1 MYQDLIKIC
10 QDNIQYLKA
19 CLGISEAHIWGGTKA
34 IKTKYTKHS
43 LRLKKKIRE
52 EETYLKLYKGQLLMS
67 LLRGMVDSNVVKQ
80 ETNTNF
86 RQELYSFSK

>member
-1 MYQDLIKIC
+1 MYQELIKIC

-34 IKTKYTKHS
+34 IKTKYTKQS

-52 EETYLKLYKGQLLMS
+52 EESYLKLYKGQLLMS
-67 LLRGMVDSNVVKQ
+67 LLQGMVDSKVIKP

-86 RQELYSFSK
+86 RHELYSFTK

>member
-34 IKTKYTKHS
+34 TKTKYTRHS

-52 EETYLKLYKGQLLMS
+52 EQTYLKLYKGQLLMS
-67 LLRGMVDSNVVKQ
+67 LVRGMVNTNVVKQ
-80 ETNTNF
+80 E
-86 RQELYSFSK
+86 LCSFSK